1 MMRTTLKLS
10 LVLALAM
17 SAALTARAQTR
28 DASNYVG
35 TKMCSICHKQEA
47 SGNQFGVWQNGPHA
61 KAFEALGTADA
72 KTVGAKFGVTDPQS
86 SGKCL
91 KCHSTAYNFTETV
104 ATDRIKPEDGVGCES
119 CHGPGKKYLAK
130 TTMQDHAKA
139 VAAGMVY
146 PADQS
151 CTLCHNDQSP
161 NWPGSF
167 DKDAMVKKIAHPDP
181 KVQH

>member
-1 MMRTTLKLS
+1 
-10 LVLALAM
+10 
-17 SAALTARAQTR
+17 
-28 DASNYVG
+28 
-35 TKMCSICHKQEA
+35 
-47 SGNQFGVWQNGPHA
+47 
-61 KAFEALGTADA
+61 
-72 KTVGAKFGVTDPQS
+72 
-86 SGKCL
+86 
-91 KCHSTAYNFTETV
+91 V